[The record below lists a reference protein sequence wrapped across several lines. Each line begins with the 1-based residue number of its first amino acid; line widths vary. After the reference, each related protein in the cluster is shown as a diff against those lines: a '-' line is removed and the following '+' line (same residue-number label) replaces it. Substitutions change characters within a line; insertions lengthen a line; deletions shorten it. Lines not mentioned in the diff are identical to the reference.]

1 VLTLPRAAVSAMS
14 ASADATAPEAS
25 DLVSAASHGLAEM
38 MLMLITSI
46 PYVRVT
52 RFACSTAVPI
62 FSTS

>member
-1 VLTLPRAAVSAMS
+1 MS